1 MAASSIFSVALI
13 LYSLLYQIGG
23 VVSQYWVREQVNNA
37 GSGCDLFHGEWVYD
51 RSYPLYISTDCPF
64 ILKEFDCQKNGRP
77 DNEYLK
83 YRWQPT
89 SCDIPRYLSL
99 LAIVLFSLYFF
110 FKKFGDNVYM

>member
-1 MAASSIFSVALI
+1 MAASSIFCVALI

-110 FKKFGDNVYM
+110 YKKFGDNVYM